1 MEEAWDRLQRA
12 ETWAAI
18 GGMDEVTDVQHETD
32 GSLAGFAFSA
42 TVAGTRYPGT
52 AAKRQSEAPR
62 HMSMDLDTSELR
74 GTIDVRLDADA
85 GITVVLEVRPKG
97 FLSKMMFPIIAGA
110 ISSGLPENVE
120 RFAATVPD

>member
-1 MEEAWDRLQRA
+1 MA

-18 GGMDEVTDVQHETD
+18 GGMDEVTDVKHEAD

-52 AAKRQSEAPR
+52 AARRESNPPT

-74 GTIDVRLDADA
+74 GVIDVRLDGES
-85 GITVVLEVRPKG
+85 GITVVLDVSPKG
-97 FLSKMMFPIIAGA
+97 FFSKMMFPIIAGA
-110 ISSGLPENVE
+110 ISNGLPENVE
-120 RFAATVPD
+120 RFAETVPD